1 MRTPII
7 MLMLT
12 RISKRLSHSYD
23 EIKRNIEIKVEKMI
37 PHLFFYSKSYMR
49 LLTHLTFER

>member
-1 MRTPII
+1 